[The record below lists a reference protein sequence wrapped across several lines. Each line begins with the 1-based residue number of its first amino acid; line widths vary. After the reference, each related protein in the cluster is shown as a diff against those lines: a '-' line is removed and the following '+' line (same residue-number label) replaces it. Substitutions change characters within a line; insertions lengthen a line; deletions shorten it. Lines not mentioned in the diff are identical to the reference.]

1 MTIEQAQEVIITLG
15 VEDLSNLE
23 YGLNKIGFYYD
34 ETYRRGVEKLNFD
47 YLAGRVMK
55 VSLTS
60 DTLRTWAYNRDNGHM
75 AAEKIIC
82 SMHAEKS
89 YAEKHEL

>member
-1 MTIEQAQEVIITLG
+1 
-15 VEDLSNLE
+15 
-23 YGLNKIGFYYD
+23 
-34 ETYRRGVEKLNFD
+34 
-47 YLAGRVMK
+47 MK